1 MQHEKNT
8 FVKTK
13 KKKVRGHVDIEM
25 REKVYGHDGFLNQR
39 VGIICCIR
47 KGLNRNIKPVSESF
61 T

>member
-13 KKKVRGHVDIEM
+13 KKKVREHVDVDM
-25 REKVYGHDGFLNQR
+25 REKGYRHDGFLNQR

-47 KGLNRNIKPVSESF
+47 KSKVK
-61 T
+61 